1 MRKRLLT
8 VAIVLGA
15 FAAGAE
21 EVKLE
26 EVPAKVRATIEKKV
40 GSNKLEEIDRENR
53 HGNIVF
59 DVEYELPNGED
70 QGVLID
76 VDGKVIEEWRK
87 SIL

>member
-1 MRKRLLT
+1 MKNRLLG

-26 EVPAKVRATIEKKV
+26 ELPAEVRATIEKKV
-40 GSNKLEEIDRENR
+40 GNNKIEEIDREDR

-70 QGVLID
+70 QGLLVAE
-76 VDGKVIEEWRK
+76 DGKVIEEWRK
-87 SIL
+87 SR

>member
-1 MRKRLLT
+1 MNTRLLS

-26 EVPAKVRATIEKKV
+26 DLPAKVRATVEKKV
-40 GSNKLEEIDRENR
+40 GDNKIEEIDREDR
-53 HGNIVF
+53 HGKIVF

-70 QGVLID
+70 QGLLIAE
-76 VDGKVIEEWRK
+76 DGKVIEEWRK
-87 SIL
+87 SH